1 MEITIKQL
9 QTHFQ
14 KLIQQDELSHAYLF
28 VEPVRANALSLA
40 QWLAQRLFCDH
51 LTVEGFPCGQCHEC
65 QRIIEGNNPDYLVLN
80 SPTKTI
86 SVDDT
91 RHLKE
96 ELSKSGYGSWRI
108 FVIEDADKMTIPAAN
123 SLLKFLEEPVSQVLI
138 ILTTTQESQI
148 LPTIRSRVQT
158 MMLPEPDLP
167 QRVQGLADLG
177 FNQELSQ
184 LLAQTTLN
192 QTQLAELATD
202 EQLKDKLDAFAQWW
216 PRLAL
221 GKTLAFPQVQTTIV
235 PDFKGPLLQELCQEI
250 LLIVFS
256 DLFTVKFSLSQPLK
270 WAQQEP
276 SYQHVAGKLTSAQL
290 TSGLTQ
296 VLQVKQL
303 LRANVTFQNVLEQL
317 SLQFFMIKEGNFK

>member
-9 QTHFQ
+9 KTHFQ
-14 KLIQQDELSHAYLF
+14 NLIQQDELSHAYLF
-28 VEPVRANALSLA
+28 VESVRANALPLA

-51 LTVEGFPCGQCHEC
+51 LTTAGFPCGQCHEC

-80 SPTKTI
+80 STTKTI

-158 MMLPEPDLP
+158 MMLPEPDLT
-167 QRVQGLADLG
+167 QRVQSLSDLG

-192 QTQLAELATD
+192 QSQLAELAED
-202 EQLKDKLDAFAQWW
+202 EQLKEKISSFAQWW

-221 GKTLAFPQVQTTIV
+221 GDALAFPQVQTTIL
-235 PDFKGPLLQELCQEI
+235 PAFKGNLLQDLCQEM

-256 DLFTVKFSLSQPLK
+256 DLFTAKFSLAQPLK
-270 WAQQEP
+270 WPQQEP
-276 SYQHVAGKLTSAQL
+276 SYQHVAGKITSGQL
-290 TSGLTQ
+290 TASLTE
-296 VLQVKQL
+296 VLQMKQL
-303 LRANVTFQNVLEQL
+303 LHANVTFQNVLEQL